1 MNRRTSQLK
10 TGFTLIEVVISLGVF
25 ALAIVALV
33 NSLGIASGFSVSEAR
48 RVRGTEILHGC
59 FRDLSFVQGSSI
71 TPSPTLAIAPIVWG
85 AKPVQVRL
93 WFDHAGRRVTNEAE
107 GYFKCDLTATR
118 DPAGKLGHLHG
129 RVVWPAV
136 RKKGPPD
143 GEVEL
148 FTSLMLP

>member
-1 MNRRTSQLK
+1 MNRRTSQPTK
-10 TGFTLIEVVISLGVF
+10 GFTLIEVVISLGIF

-33 NSLGIASGFSVSEAR
+33 SSLGISSEFSGSEAR

-59 FRDLSFVQGSSI
+59 FRDLSFVQGS
-71 TPSPTLAIAPIVWG
+71 TTAPSPALAIAPIAWG
-85 AKPVQVRL
+85 TKPVQVRL
-93 WFDHAGRRVTNEAE
+93 WFDHAGKRVPAEAE
-107 GYFKCDLTATR
+107 AYFKCDLTATR
-118 DPAGKLGHLHG
+118 DPTGKLGHLHG

-136 RKKGPPD
+136 QKKGRPD